1 MKVVESIMRFER
13 HLNGA
18 LSLKDKNLSD
28 YLVYNTIAMECFQA
42 INSLIEIGEH
52 VVAKNNMGF
61 PSTYGEVFKLLYR
74 NGAITKEEFDA
85 SLRLVFLRN
94 LIAHEYYR
102 IEEKEL
108 SGMIYLLE
116 KMKKFVEKVKSSGH

>member
-85 SLRLVFLRN
+85 SLRLIFLRN

-108 SGMIYLLE
+108 SEMIYLLE

>member
-42 INSLIEIGEH
+42 ISSLIEIGEH

-108 SGMIYLLE
+108 SEMIYLLE
-116 KMKKFVEKVKSSGH
+116 KMKKFVEKEKSSG